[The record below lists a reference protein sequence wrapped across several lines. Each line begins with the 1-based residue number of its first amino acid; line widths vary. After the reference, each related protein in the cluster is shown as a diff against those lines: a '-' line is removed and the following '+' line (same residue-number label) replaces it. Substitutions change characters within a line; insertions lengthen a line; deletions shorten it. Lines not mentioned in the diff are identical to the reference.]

1 VKSRKPER
9 AGGVWTDEQ
18 RRERGTSDRAA
29 QEGRHRVEARSRE
42 RSEPIE
48 HKYEDPPTKP
58 RRKRVVLADS
68 RAPVTVLRTV
78 VELEEQTSYGEE
90 LVRQFIRIQLK
101 TAVRLWGS
109 AVLFLAA
116 WPAVFHFAP
125 HLAETTVA
133 GVRLPWLLLGIVP
146 FPLLFGFGYWYNVLA
161 ERNERDFVDMVEK

>member
-1 VKSRKPER
+1 MSKHA
-9 AGGVWTDEQ
+9 AGPGRGEQ
-18 RRERGTSDRAA
+18 PPR
-29 QEGRHRVEARSRE
+29 
-42 RSEPIE
+42 
-48 HKYEDPPTKP
+48 YEDPPTKP

-101 TAVRLWGS
+101 TAVKLWSGV
-109 AVLFLAA
+109 VLFLAA
-116 WPAVFHFAP
+116 WPAVFFFAP
-125 HLAETTVA
+125 QLAEATVA

-146 FPLLFGFGYWYNVLA
+146 FPLLFGVGYWYNVLA